1 LHKISRYLLAFI
13 DFRACSVY
21 GVSESRKM
29 YQFMRR
35 IPNTT
40 ACSRF
45 VQDRSGNVAIIF
57 GFSVLTL
64 FASVG
69 GAIDYARWY
78 GARTKMQSA
87 MDSASLAGGRA
98 LQLTTG
104 SDYTVG
110 TCLSP

>member
-1 LHKISRYLLAFI
+1 
-13 DFRACSVY
+13 
-21 GVSESRKM
+21 M